1 LASII
6 IKPDGTPIT
15 KPSNYPEI
23 CYDIIKHLDI
33 DFEQYYKNRDEYT
46 TDGAYI
52 CPHSGLWE
60 LSAHIFVGQKHIAS
74 WLFGQVRNEGQ
85 TEEAMKLL
93 ADKLGIDEDI
103 FIKKFKNVSKMPLE
117 QLEKISNV
125 LEELTNQLSATALQ
139 NIQQARFITTER
151 NRNEELRRLSAAI
164 NQVSDSV
171 VITNA
176 DGDIEYVNPG
186 FEKITGYTKKEA
198 IGQNPRVLKSEKHD
212 DAFYKNM
219 WDTIT
224 AKKTWEG
231 RIINKKKNG
240 ELYTEFATISPVLDA
255 NMYITNFVAIKR
267 DITEDIVRDAKMQ
280 HAEKMEAVGQLA
292 GGIAHDFNNIM
303 QVIIGFSELL
313 AVDISHDENAI
324 NSLDEIQK
332 AAGHAFELT
341 KQLLLFSR
349 DENVK
354 TTEIDL
360 NTTVTSTLKIIKSAV
375 GENIQI
381 TTNLDPELYV
391 VRADNQQIER
401 IIINMAINARD
412 AMPDGGALDIQ
423 TSNVV
428 FTSKDTTANP
438 SVFAG
443 TYVCLAITDSGSG
456 MTDDVKNHI
465 FEPFFTTK
473 GRSKGTGLGL
483 ASTYA
488 TIQRYNGWINTYS
501 EIGEGTTFKIYIPAS
516 NKQVQNMTIDETHDQ
531 ITKSGKGEH
540 ILVVE
545 DDESIRKLMTTALTH
560 AGYKVATA
568 GDAELAEKIFND
580 HSGQFDLLISDVI
593 LPGKSGPELADIV
606 GKSKPNLPILLCSG
620 YSEDRIHKS
629 RLNKKG
635 FHFLEKPFS
644 LENFRKKVEEIL
656 KR

>member
-1 LASII
+1 M
-6 IKPDGTPIT
+6 
-15 KPSNYPEI
+15 N
-23 CYDIIKHLDI
+23 
-33 DFEQYYKNRDEYT
+33 
-46 TDGAYI
+46 
-52 CPHSGLWE
+52 
-60 LSAHIFVGQKHIAS
+60 IA
-74 WLFGQVRNEGQ
+74 
-85 TEEAMKLL
+85 
-93 ADKLGIDEDI
+93 
-103 FIKKFKNVSKMPLE
+103 
-117 QLEKISNV
+117 
-125 LEELTNQLSATALQ
+125 
-139 NIQQARFITTER
+139 
-151 NRNEELRRLSAAI
+151 
-164 NQVSDSV
+164 
-171 VITNA
+171 
-176 DGDIEYVNPG
+176 
-186 FEKITGYTKKEA
+186 
-198 IGQNPRVLKSEKHD
+198 
-212 DAFYKNM
+212 
-219 WDTIT
+219 
-224 AKKTWEG
+224 
-231 RIINKKKNG
+231 
-240 ELYTEFATISPVLDA
+240 
-255 NMYITNFVAIKR
+255 
-267 DITEDIVRDAKMQ
+267 RDAKMQ

-313 AVDISHDENAI
+313 ATDISHDENAL

-332 AAGHAFELT
+332 AAGHAFDLT

-360 NTTVTSTLKIIKSAV
+360 NTTVTNTLKIIKSAV

-412 AMPDGGALDIQ
+412 AMPEGGTLDIQ
-423 TSNVV
+423 TSNIV

-516 NKQVQNMTIDETHDQ
+516 NKQVQNMTIDETLNQ
-531 ITKSGKGEH
+531 ISKTGKGEH

-545 DDESIRKLMTTALTH
+545 DDESIRKLITIALTN

-568 GDAELAEKIFND
+568 GDAELGEKIFND
-580 HSGQFDLLISDVI
+580 HSGHFDLLISDVI

-644 LENFRKKVEEIL
+644 LENFRKKVEDIL